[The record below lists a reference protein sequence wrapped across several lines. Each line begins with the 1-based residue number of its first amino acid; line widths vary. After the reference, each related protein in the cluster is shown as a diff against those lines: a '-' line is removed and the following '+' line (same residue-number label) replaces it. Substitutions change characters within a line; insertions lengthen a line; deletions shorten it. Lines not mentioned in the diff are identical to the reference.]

1 MATEIGQIERV
12 DVRSVWPDEA
22 QDFTPWLA
30 KNLALLGDELG
41 LELELVESEAAVGD
55 FSLDI
60 LATDKRTGRPMTI
73 ENQMGRS
80 DHQHLGQ
87 LLTYAAGHDAG
98 TVVWIASDFREEH
111 RSAVEWLNRGTNEEI
126 DFYAVE
132 ISSIRI
138 GDSLPAPLFQTVARP
153 PRRTSGRGQP
163 SPDREWYQE
172 FFRPLLEQMEEA
184 GWQWSRRWGSRE
196 HYFESGFDHV
206 HLGVYFS
213 GESNA
218 QVLYWIQFPEGET
231 TDEVFEALHEYADS
245 INVELGLP
253 DDSPD
258 GVWWDPRRNRRYAL
272 VHVNR
277 DRWKARGEAGHDE
290 IREWMAE
297 YLEKFHRVFTPH
309 LKAVAEETGVWNE

>member
-1 MATEIGQIERV
+1 MCRGDAAALPPRKDADMATEIGQIERV

-87 LLTYAAGHDAG
+87 MLTYAAGHDAG

-111 RSAVEWLNRGTNEEI
+111 RAAVEWLNRGTNEEI

-184 GWQWSRRWGSRE
+184 GWQWSRRWGSKLKPRWNL
-196 HYFESGFDHV
+196 HLWRTANRS
-206 HLGVYFS
+206 LGVPLCPCPAIEERS
-213 GESNA
+213 CH
-218 QVLYWIQFPEGET
+218 T
-231 TDEVFEALHEYADS
+231 TD
-245 INVELGLP
+245 LP
-253 DDSPD
+253 GNAHPTL
-258 GVWWDPRRNRRYAL
+258 AL
-272 VHVNR
+272 V
-277 DRWKARGEAGHDE
+277 
-290 IREWMAE
+290 
-297 YLEKFHRVFTPH
+297 
-309 LKAVAEETGVWNE
+309 